1 MKYHRSSE
9 FCLSLFLL
17 FVTAI
22 FSGVAFFHW
31 FGLAFFVGSLFIVH
45 WLGLVATIFIAVLVP
60 IYYILKR
67 KRSRNIKT
75 LLRIHVFGNLFSFM
89 FVSIHFAQNIGRL
102 AAFYPKLGYGFL
114 LFIVLCTIV
123 TTGLLERFSGQR
135 KLVRYTKFVHRYS
148 VVVFYLVAIIHT
160 LQGFNII

>member
-1 MKYHRSSE
+1 MKYNRSLE
-9 FCLSLFLL
+9 FWLALILLSIT
-17 FVTAI
+17 VI
-22 FSGVAFFHW
+22 FSVVVYVHW
-31 FGLAFFVGSLFIVH
+31 FGLAFFIGSLFIVH

-67 KRSRNIKT
+67 KRSNNIKT

-160 LQGFNII
+160 LQGFNVI